1 MNGEG
6 AGMKFGLA
14 IRRGP
19 IDHVLRQGKRAAEAG
34 FDSIWYMD
42 HWQGLPLDRHV
53 LEPFALMAALTQHV
67 GKTPLGIVAT
77 DTYRRPPALLAQLLG
92 TIGLLSGTGMSL
104 ALGSG
109 EAMNL
114 RPFGLDEDRPIA
126 RLRDMF
132 PAIRGLVDAT
142 PEDRFTRASEFHP
155 QEEAFL
161 QLPGAPKPTLY
172 LAGNGPRNREV
183 AGSLADG
190 WIPLMISPELYASD
204 LAEIRM
210 HGEAAGRDMSAFDP
224 GYQLDFA
231 LADSREA
238 GRALVAPTVR
248 NLLLAFP
255 RKARRL
261 GFEVTDAYDWH
272 DLLPRPGIVETLAAE
287 HAGIAASA
295 ADRTSVFGTASDCL
309 EGIERFRQAGCRH
322 LIIRSVN
329 SVEEACAFF
338 SEHVFP
344 RYRA

>member
-77 DTYRRPPALLAQLLG
+77 DTYRRRPALLAQLLG

-255 RKARRL
+255 GRR
-261 GFEVTDAYDWH
+261 
-272 DLLPRPGIVETLAAE
+272 
-287 HAGIAASA
+287 AASA
-295 ADRTSVFGTASDCL
+295 SRSPTPTTGMTCCRARASSRRWPPSMPGSPHRLPTGRACSAPRPTALKASSASGRRGAAISSSV
-309 EGIERFRQAGCRH
+309 
-322 LIIRSVN
+322 
-329 SVEEACAFF
+329 
-338 SEHVFP
+338 P
-344 RYRA
+344 